1 MNMRRLA
8 IANLRANPTRFIA
21 TLLAIVV
28 GTGFLAGALVLR
40 DSLDSTLKANIDTSL
55 AGVDASIEP
64 RFSTV
69 AAGSEEIP
77 TSSTGPSTDSSSV
90 VPGTGSTPRATTSTS
105 IRRSSTTVAGG
116 AGRGGRR
123 GGRGGGGNGV
133 GEVRSGVPSGVLDE
147 VRGLPG
153 VNGAAGNLA
162 WPVNILGPDSKPVR
176 SNSIGRLWVDGPE
189 LSPLVIISGAAPLQ
203 PGQIAVDQQ
212 TLEDANATLGS
223 TVTLATATGPR
234 ASVIVGVAAPKGRTS
249 AIGGGTISIAPPDGF
264 ALLGEG
270 KAQYD
275 SIFVGAAPGT
285 SEAAL
290 VATIQAQTG
299 NAYVVSSGTQLRDDQ
314 QGQAGSIASILGNG
328 LQGFAYLALFVGLF
342 IIYNTFSIVVA
353 QRIREF
359 ALLRAIGASSKQI
372 RRAVL
377 VEAVVVGFVASA
389 IGFVTGI
396 GLFLLLVKAIP
407 QFKAIAGDVGL
418 QITLGSVIQVL
429 ISGTVITL
437 LSVLFPMFRAGRTK
451 PIEAL
456 RVVAID
462 RSGSSRVRAI
472 IGLVLLGIGG
482 AFLLAGSASSNYL
495 VMMVGPPALFLGVL
509 VGGPVLAGAFAAGV
523 AKVLAPLGRP
533 TLKLG
538 VENLRRNPR
547 RAATTANALVIG
559 VFLVVLVTA
568 GGGAV
573 RDFAVDKLSQFGGSD
588 FTVSGISGALPEGF
602 GGKVKELPGVADAAP
617 VYVNVGAMP
626 GVVGPFGGGVST
638 VGAIDFTQV
647 STLGLT
653 AKQGSFDGLR
663 PNQLIVAQS
672 IAQQNDLKI
681 GSPVDVTM
689 NNGAAV
695 KATVGAISATS
706 ISFVDVY
713 MDAGTAL
720 AAAPG
725 LEPTQ
730 IAVSVQSGQQANV
743 ARDLEKLSS
752 GYTSILVLPGNFLGA
767 LVKDI
772 FNFLIS
778 STNALLSVAVL
789 IALFG
794 IVNTLILSI
803 TERTHEIGL
812 LRSVGMSRR
821 QLRSTI
827 ALEAL
832 IVSLLGSLLG
842 MVSGLFVA
850 WCLTR
855 PIFTSPESGGGS
867 FSWPVSQMS
876 AVLALGVIL
885 GIAASIIPAWR
896 SGRIDILDAIST
908 E

>member
-21 TLLAIVV
+21 TMLAVIV

-40 DSLDSTLKANIDTSL
+40 DSLDSTLKASIDTTL

-64 RFSTV
+64 LSSTI
-69 AAGSEEIP
+69 AAGSAELP
-77 TSSTGPSTDSSSV
+77 TTSGPSTSR
-90 VPGTGSTPRATTSTS
+90 PRGSAPAGVTTTAPARATTTSTE
-105 IRRSSTTVAGG
+105 A

-123 GGRGGGGNGV
+123 GGRAGRGNSLGD
-133 GEVRSGVPSGVLDE
+133 VRNGVPSSVLDQ
-147 VRGLPG
+147 VRTLPG
-153 VNGAAGNLA
+153 VKDAAGNLA
-162 WPVNILGPDSKPVR
+162 WPVNILDQDSKPVR
-176 SNSIGRLWVDGPE
+176 SNSVGLLWVEAPE
-189 LSPLVIISGAAPLQ
+189 LSPLTIVSGAAPLQ

-212 TLEDANATLGS
+212 TLDDAKATVGS
-223 TVTLATATGPR
+223 KVTLATTSGPVTAT
-234 ASVIVGVAAPKGRTS
+234 IVGVAAPKGQS
-249 AIGGGTISIAPPDGF
+249 SSIGGGTISIAPPDGF

-275 SIFVGAAPGT
+275 SVYVSAADGT
-285 SEAAL
+285 SEGVL
-290 VATIQAQTG
+290 VGTILTSVG
-299 NAYVVSSGTQLRDDQ
+299 NDYLVESGDKLRDDQ

-389 IGFVTGI
+389 LGFVTGI
-396 GLFLLLVKAIP
+396 GLFLMLVKLIP

-418 QITLGSVIQVL
+418 QITMGSIIQVL

-437 LSVLFPMFRAGRTK
+437 LSVVVPMFRAGRTK

-462 RSGSSRVRAI
+462 RSGTSRVRAI
-472 IGLVLLGIGG
+472 IGLVLLGIGA
-482 AFLLAGSASSNYL
+482 AFLLVGAASSQYL
-495 VMMVGPPALFLGVL
+495 VMIFGPPALFLGVL
-509 VGGPVLAGAFAAGV
+509 VGGPVLAAGFAAGV
-523 AKVLAPLGRP
+523 AKLLAPFNRP

-588 FTVSGISGALPEGF
+588 FTVSGISGALPDGF
-602 GGKVKELPGVADAAP
+602 GDKVKAVPGVTEAAP
-617 VYVNVGAMP
+617 VFLGVGTMP
-626 GVVGPFGGGVST
+626 SVPGPFGGGAT
-638 VGAIDFTQV
+638 MEIGAIDFAQV

-653 AKQGSFDGLR
+653 AKQGSFESLQ
-663 PNQLIVAQS
+663 PNQLVMDQTV
-672 IAQQNDLKI
+672 AQQNDLTV
-681 GSPVDVTM
+681 GSPVVVTM
-689 NNGAAV
+689 NNGATV
-695 KATVGAISATS
+695 RTTVGAIAGTS
-706 ISFVDVY
+706 ISFVQVY
-713 MDAGTAL
+713 MDAPTAL

-725 LEPTQ
+725 LEATQ
-730 IAVSVQSGQQANV
+730 LAVSVESGKQNDV

-778 STNALLSVAVL
+778 STNALLSVAVV

-812 LRSVGMSRR
+812 LRSVGMTRR
-821 QLRSTI
+821 QLRSTVT
-827 ALEAL
+827 LEAL
-832 IVSLLGSLLG
+832 VVSLLGSLVG
-842 MVSGLFVA
+842 VVCGLFVA

-855 PIFTSPESGGGS
+855 PIFTDPDSGGGS
-867 FSWPVSQMS
+867 FSWPVSQIGL
-876 AVLALGVIL
+876 VLGLGVIL
-885 GIAASIIPAWR
+885 GIAASILPAWR
-896 SGRIDILDAIST
+896 SGRIDILDAIAT